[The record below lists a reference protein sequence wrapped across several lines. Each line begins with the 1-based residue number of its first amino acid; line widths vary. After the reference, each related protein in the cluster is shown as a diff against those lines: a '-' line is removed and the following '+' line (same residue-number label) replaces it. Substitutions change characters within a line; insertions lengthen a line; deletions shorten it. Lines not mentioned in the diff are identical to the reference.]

1 MIVAG
6 NKIILYN
13 SKNNTLGSKLIG
25 YNSGN
30 YNNNI
35 IFNVT
40 KLFK

>member
-13 SKNNTLGSKLIG
+13 SKNYTLGSKLIG

-30 YNNNI
+30 YNNNM